1 MGSRDI
7 ELKGD
12 TRIVARFDW
21 LGDEGKDPYDGEYY
35 CNIQEITRNP
45 EVSFVLYPN
54 PAQQQIFIEN
64 AGASVAISVY
74 TLDGL
79 RVMNEATD
87 AEGRA
92 NLNIESLADGVYVV
106 VIGNATKR
114 MIVRR

>member
-1 MGSRDI
+1 MPIGREVRVIADIDKNEEYFRELSSLTANDKDIMGSRDI

-64 AGASVAISVY
+64 A
-74 TLDGL
+74 LL
-79 RVMNEATD
+79 
-87 AEGRA
+87 
-92 NLNIESLADGVYVV
+92 L
-106 VIGNATKR
+106 
-114 MIVRR
+114 